1 MTSASNN
8 DPRPAEEDKPTA
20 TEGSSTAG
28 QSGAVTTDSVAT
40 GGTGSEATAD
50 AVEQSGDPG
59 ARGGYAE
66 AVPGG
71 SASHLAGEP
80 SGTTAS
86 RRAEPFPDDSEP
98 VDEDP

>member
-1 MTSASNN
+1 MTSASNQ
-8 DPRPAEEDKPTA
+8 DPRPGDEEPTSPEPSGA
-20 TEGSSTAG
+20 AG
-28 QSGAVTTDSVAT
+28 QSGAATADSVAT

-59 ARGGYAE
+59 AKGGYAE

-71 SASHLAGEP
+71 SASRLAGEP

-86 RRAEPFPDDSEP
+86 KRAEPFPDGGEP
-98 VDEDP
+98 FDEDP